1 MHLNGKVNFKLLTS
15 DKGVCTLKAFFG
27 SEEKIYPYLGFEQF
41 AEDHLRK
48 YGYRPLH

>member
-15 DKGVCTLKAFFG
+15 EKGDCTLKAFFG
-27 SEEKIYPYLGFEQF
+27 LAEKVYPKLSFEQF

-48 YGYRPLH
+48 YGYRPLF